1 MWSTKDVVID
11 NCTFRDLGGDDTN
24 FVGCSNVTLDG
35 KVLFPTESTEISAT
49 CQVLSYY
56 LHYIKTK
63 GIGVFLVAGRQ
74 KILTIMPLDTKA
86 LSHTPMREALRSTI
100 RAIKVSS
107 LSRTVLP
114 LSQPCSPTR
123 RHRQPDGREGRQHLR
138 QRIPQGCLSSVWPPR

>member
-1 MWSTKDVVID
+1 MISPKSVRIQNNMKIERGTSHIRHIKKNLAVR
-11 NCTFRDLGGDDTN
+11 FAK
-24 FVGCSNVTLDG
+24 TL
-35 KVLFPTESTEISAT
+35 SS

-74 KILTIMPLDTKA
+74 KILTIMPLDAKA

-114 LSQPCSPTR
+114 L
-123 RHRQPDGREGRQHLR
+123 
-138 QRIPQGCLSSVWPPR
+138 

>member
-1 MWSTKDVVID
+1 MKIGARERGTSHIRHIKKNLAVR
-11 NCTFRDLGGDDTN
+11 FAE
-24 FVGCSNVTLDG
+24 TL
-35 KVLFPTESTEISAT
+35 SS

-74 KILTIMPLDTKA
+74 KILTIMPLDAKA

-114 LSQPCSPTR
+114 L
-123 RHRQPDGREGRQHLR
+123 
-138 QRIPQGCLSSVWPPR
+138 

>member
-1 MWSTKDVVID
+1 MTFPPKKLSGYRITCKQGRGRGAPAISGIYKEKPGGKIRKDVIFLPGSFILSPLYKD
-11 NCTFRDLGGDDTN
+11 EGHWGISGG
-24 FVGCSNVTLDG
+24 GA
-35 KVLFPTESTEISAT
+35 TENPHNPPI
-49 CQVLSYY
+49 
-56 LHYIKTK
+56 
-63 GIGVFLVAGRQ
+63 
-74 KILTIMPLDTKA
+74 A
-86 LSHTPMREALRSTI
+86 LRPPPVREALRVTA